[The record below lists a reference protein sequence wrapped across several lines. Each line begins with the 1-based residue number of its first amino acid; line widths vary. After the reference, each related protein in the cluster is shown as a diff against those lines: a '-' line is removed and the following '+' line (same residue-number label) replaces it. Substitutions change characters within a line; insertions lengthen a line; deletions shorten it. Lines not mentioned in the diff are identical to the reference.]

1 MGKSPRLIFAS
12 GMLLLAVLACNLP
25 GSQSSSQPDLAATIT
40 AQAMLLETPTSTS
53 ESQTQ
58 TPAAT
63 GPEVSVSAATN
74 CRTGPG
80 SDYDVVFTMNPG
92 STAQVVGKDT
102 ADNYWI
108 INNPSGGTC
117 WLWGQY
123 ATLSGDTSGV
133 PDYPT
138 PAMSITTTPKPTKTP
153 MPTKTPTLSSVS
165 LTATRFAELPAPP
178 TNLSGSR
185 TCASGSNGS
194 GPIWKETYI
203 LTWTNNTNVKDYT
216 IYLDGALVAYLVA
229 NSTRYSSTFQYEQG
243 LTGQSGDV
251 FVVSAENDYGYDG
264 ASVVISRCTQH

>member
-63 GPEVSVSAATN
+63 GPEVSVSATTN

-102 ADNYWI
+102 PDDYWI
-108 INNPSGGTC
+108 IDDPAGGTC

-123 ATLSGDTSGV
+123 ATVNGDTSGL

-138 PAMSITTTPKPTKTP
+138 PAMSESQTNTPKPTKTP
-153 MPTKTPTLSSVS
+153 KP
-165 LTATRFAELPAPP
+165 TATFTPFPPPAVP

-185 TCASGSNGS
+185 TGAKGLSGLI
-194 GPIWKETYI
+194 PIWKETYT
-203 LTWTNNTNVKDYT
+203 LTWTDNATNETYYRIGQNN
-216 IYLDGALVAYLVA
+216 LWVAILGP
-229 NSTRYSSTFQYEQG
+229 NSTRYSNSFQYPQDHV
-243 LTGQSGDV
+243 GQSSDTF
-251 FVVSAENDYGYDG
+251 FVEAGNSAGGNW
-264 ASVVISRCTQH
+264 ASITISRCP